1 MKVTILGSGSAYGT
15 PMIFNTWGQ
24 SSSQNSKNYR
34 TRPSI
39 FLEIEGKNILVDAG
53 PDLRNQINSN
63 NISNIDAVFFT
74 HGHYD
79 HIGGIPELPR
89 AAKLLNHKIDIYASE
104 ETLGEIK
111 NCYSYLFKEKAEAE
125 PSASSLQWHT
135 LPSMG
140 KFATLGLEF
149 ETFQVKHHSLH
160 PSAFRYKN
168 FAYVT
173 DWDDISEEAIAS
185 LQGLELLVIE
195 CNNGMQSEKNGHSG
209 FQEVCKLAEIIKP
222 QHIVLSHLSARVDYD
237 TMSQELP
244 ENIQLSYDGMK
255 LTIND

>member
-24 SSSQNSKNYR
+24 SSPQNPKNLR

-39 FLEIEGKNILVDAG
+39 FMDIDGKHILVDAG

-63 NISNIDAVFFT
+63 NITDIDAVFFT

-89 AAKLLNHKIDIYASE
+89 AAKILGHKINLYASA
-104 ETLGEIK
+104 ETLNEIK
-111 NCYSYLFKEKAEAE
+111 KCYSYLFQEKAEAE
-125 PSASSLQWHT
+125 PSASALVWHE
-135 LPSMG
+135 LPDEGDFS
-140 KFATLGLEF
+140 TCGLEF

-160 PSAFRYKN
+160 PSAFRYGK

-173 DWDDISEEAIAS
+173 DWEEMSETTISH
-185 LQGLELLVIE
+185 LHGVELLIVE
-195 CNNGMQSEKNGHSG
+195 CNNGLQSEKNGHSG
-209 FQEVCKLAEIIKP
+209 LDDVKKLVEVIRP
-222 QHIVLSHLSARVDYD
+222 QQVILSHLSARVDYD
-237 TMSQELP
+237 TVSKELP
-244 ENIQLSYDGMK
+244 DKFALAYDGMSVN
-255 LTIND
+255 L